1 MNTLRMI
8 NKQQQLNS
16 IQNLKI
22 NDLYN
27 YKQHVFISNVR
38 GVDIKIIKMFEM
50 ISI

>member
-22 NDLYN
+22 YDLYN
-27 YKQHVFISNVR
+27 YKQHVFISNVC

-50 ISI
+50 ISM